1 MVPSARFHN
10 ILRRWFLAW
19 NRKYF
24 NNRLPLNTQLVIEAN
39 DTKHAEV
46 TSYYDGTY
54 KISIDPATLYFLKF
68 AKLNLLHEMVHLDH
82 FVTGHPR
89 IQHGALFQLDM
100 VRLAQLGA
108 LKDIW

>member
-1 MVPSARFHN
+1 MVPSAKSHN

-24 NNRLPLNTQLVIEAN
+24 DNRLPLNTQLVIEAIDKN
-39 DTKHAEV
+39 HAEV
-46 TSYYDGTY
+46 IPLDDGRY
-54 KISIDPATLYFLKF
+54 KISIDPATLYFAKF
-68 AKLNLLHEMVHLDH
+68 AKLKLIHEMVHLDH

-108 LKDIW
+108 LREIW